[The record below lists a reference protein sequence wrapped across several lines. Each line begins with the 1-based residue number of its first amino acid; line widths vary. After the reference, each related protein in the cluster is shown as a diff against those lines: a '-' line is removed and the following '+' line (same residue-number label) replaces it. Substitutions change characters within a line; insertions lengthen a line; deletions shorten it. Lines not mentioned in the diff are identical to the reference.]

1 MLFQKRLDRARNLQR
16 RQRGLPELGEEN
28 KSVSPDEEELVEI
41 ERPSPADEM
50 EKGDMFALML
60 SGFLTMFLPAALIL
74 TALALLVCWMF
85 GLL

>member
-60 SGFLTMFLPAALIL
+60 SGFLTIFLPAALIL

>member
-16 RQRGLPELGEEN
+16 RQRGLPELGEET

>member
-28 KSVSPDEEELVEI
+28 KSVSPNEEELVEI

>member
-28 KSVSPDEEELVEI
+28 KSVSPNEEELVEI

-50 EKGDMFALML
+50 EKGDMFALMF
-60 SGFLTMFLPAALIL
+60 SGFLTIFLPAALIL

>member
-28 KSVSPDEEELVEI
+28 KSVSPNEEELVEI

-60 SGFLTMFLPAALIL
+60 SGFLTIFLPAALIL